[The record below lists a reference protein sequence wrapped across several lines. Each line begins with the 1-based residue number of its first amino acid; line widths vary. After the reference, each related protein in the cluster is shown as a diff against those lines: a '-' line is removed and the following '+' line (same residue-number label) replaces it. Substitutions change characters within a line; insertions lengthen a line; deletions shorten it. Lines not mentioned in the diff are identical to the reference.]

1 MPNVNN
7 REKMKKEK
15 VVGVRLDNDTFAIL
29 EWDRLNELTRNPEN
43 KDAKSTSA
51 WVAFYIE
58 EMLGTVR
65 THHAAEQK
73 RLQTQAKRRA
83 SLEAK
88 KAAAN
93 DDTK

>member
-15 VVGVRLDNDTFAIL
+15 VIGVRLDTDTFTIL
-29 EWDRLNELTRNPEN
+29 EWDRLNEFTRNPEN
-43 KDAKSTSA
+43 KNAKSTSA

-58 EMLGTVR
+58 EMLVSVR
-65 THHAAEQK
+65 FRYASEQK

-83 SLEAK
+83 TAEAK

>member
-15 VVGVRLDNDTFAIL
+15 VVGVRLDTDTFAIL
-29 EWDRLNELTRNPEN
+29 EWDRLNELTRNPAN

-58 EMLGTVR
+58 EMLVSVR
-65 THHAAEQK
+65 TRYASEQK

-83 SLEAK
+83 TAEAK

-93 DDTK
+93 YDAK

>member
-1 MPNVNN
+1 
-7 REKMKKEK
+7 MKKEK
-15 VVGVRLDNDTFAIL
+15 VVGVRLDTDTFTIL

-43 KDAKSTSA
+43 KDAKTTSS

-58 EMLGTVR
+58 EMLVSVR
-65 THHAAEQK
+65 TRYASEQK

-83 SLEAK
+83 TAEAK